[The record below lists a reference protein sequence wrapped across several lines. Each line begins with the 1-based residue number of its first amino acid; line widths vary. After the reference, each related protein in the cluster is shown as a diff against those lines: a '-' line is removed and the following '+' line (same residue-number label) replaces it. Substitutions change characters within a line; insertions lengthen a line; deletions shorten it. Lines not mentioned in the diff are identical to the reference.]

1 MHPKIL
7 NSNSRKILDYQF
19 IAGLLFNTTWPDY
32 ANREETSW
40 CNETAAQRLSFIRGY
55 GPIYKG
61 RAWFAAWMHRGRGGR
76 RMERGVAH
84 DGNAWRQS
92 FFPRIRRCVC
102 YSLVPRFVF
111 CSLCSVKL
119 LHSFLEILLSFLE
132 SYLAKIIC
140 KVNLYTLNLHIRNRK
155 D

>member
-19 IAGLLFNTTWPDY
+19 IAGSCLTRRDQIMQIGK
-32 ANREETSW
+32 R

-111 CSLCSVKL
+111 CSLCLVKL